1 MSRTT
6 AAVIA
11 AALLTGVAA
20 YQVALALGAPWGDA
34 VLGGRAATD
43 DGVLTGGYRVV
54 AGLQAPVLLAMAAV
68 LLARGGVRWSS
79 WGAGRLAGGL
89 TWVIAGLM
97 IVNTLGNLSSD
108 HWFERWVLGV
118 TTVLVALV
126 ALRLARQPDA
136 GSTAR
141 LAAGP
146 WTRQ

>member
-11 AALLTGVAA
+11 ATLLAAVAVF
-20 YQVALALGAPWGDA
+20 QVALALGAPWGDA

-43 DGVLTGGYRVV
+43 DGVLTGGYRV
-54 AGLQAPVLLAMAAV
+54 AAALQALVLLSMAAV

-79 WGAGRLAGGL
+79 WGAGRVAGAL
-89 TWVIAGLM
+89 TWLIAGFM
-97 IVNTLGNLSSD
+97 ILNTLGNLSSD

-126 ALRLARQPDA
+126 AIRLARQPDA
-136 GSTAR
+136 GTTA
-141 LAAGP
+141 AA
-146 WTRQ
+146 